1 MKFCLSKLPSPPQK
15 KSNNSHQPRFFNIPS
30 PNVQP
35 PHLWLDLQSSPQMPP
50 TGAFGGFFLEEMLK
64 TPKNSTKTYQ
74 AKIQNH
80 EVTKSYFDIYI
91 YISHKNGKAVDESN
105 NPPRTSGGIAQPT
118 HFFHVNIVNLQR
130 LQLRCSEVNWSGP
143 WLNQSN
149 LKTRANRESWGRNVF
164 MGPHVWV
171 FFKRRQH
178 KKKCRKHC
186 YEHQP
191 EKSWVCFFL
200 DELWVAQN
208 LTEIAGVSR
217 VVKSYEELRSDF
229 SRELLICVA
238 FFFQILKWPKA
249 KNALP
254 ESNIAPENRK
264 LVFQASIFRCELL
277 VSGRAVSPPRSC
289 PLHPLICPK
298 IGSPARS
305 FNLFRCLKRE
315 IRYHWI
321 NASSRMLSIQ
331 TSHQVGAGY
340 EHPLNHFRL
349 GWLESSHD
357 IDIITSHYGFRGFR
371 APTGLGG
378 AAKEPRNR
386 RSIHLPLPYYYQGHI
401 ISDTLQKNHHI
412 SHQTEIWKIID
423 SK

>member
-1 MKFCLSKLPSPPQK
+1 MLRYSEGETFPWTSARKKLCVF
-15 KSNNSHQPRFFNIPS
+15 SH
-30 PNVQP
+30 
-35 PHLWLDLQSSPQMPP
+35 
-50 TGAFGGFFLEEMLK
+50 
-64 TPKNSTKTYQ
+64 
-74 AKIQNH
+74 
-80 EVTKSYFDIYI
+80 
-91 YISHKNGKAVDESN
+91 
-105 NPPRTSGGIAQPT
+105 
-118 HFFHVNIVNLQR
+118 
-130 LQLRCSEVNWSGP
+130 
-143 WLNQSN
+143 
-149 LKTRANRESWGRNVF
+149 
-164 MGPHVWV
+164 
-171 FFKRRQH
+171 
-178 KKKCRKHC
+178 
-186 YEHQP
+186 
-191 EKSWVCFFL
+191 
-200 DELWVAQN
+200 ELWVTQN

-217 VVKSYEELRSDF
+217 VVKSHEELRSDF
-229 SRELLICVA
+229 SRELLICVV

-357 IDIITSHYGFRGFR
+357 IDIITSHYGLRFRSSNR
-371 APTGLGG
+371 LGG
-378 AAKEPRNR
+378 AAKSKESAFEISSILNNLPRSYPIPSR
-386 RSIHLPLPYYYQGHI
+386 KTITYPTKRKSGTSSTPKKCLWMGGIRDRSLEGTPF
-401 ISDTLQKNHHI
+401 SLQRPRSWLKNL
-412 SHQTEIWKIID
+412 
-423 SK
+423 